1 MMNNSSS
8 NSCDNIDFSSDQTFL
23 SVLYGIVFCIG
34 LPTNCLALYGL
45 YRLVKTDNALP
56 VYVIN
61 LLLSDLLQIST
72 LPLWI
77 DYYSHGHVWR
87 YDRTACVF
95 VCVISNISLYSS
107 IFFLC
112 CISLERY
119 LAIAHPLWYRNLHPH
134 KLAAVTCVGLWVV
147 VTLVVLMDYHIG
159 LGTVTDPQ
167 CSEHYPRKWSYAMFQ
182 LFLKIFTFPLPL
194 FLLVFVH
201 RRTRMSLAD
210 SLSVSAE
217 EKERISRLLALVVI
231 IFILVFGPHHLIVFG
246 KCIGLIVLVENCG
259 FEARIFLCYQI
270 SSGLLSLNSLLDP
283 VLYIFVCRDV
293 RKEMLESFPC
303 FRNAIKLWRELRADQ
318 DGTSVSTSPSR
329 V

>member
-8 NSCDNIDFSSDQTFL
+8 DSCDNIDFSSDQTFL
-23 SVLYGIVFCIG
+23 SVLYSLVFCIG
-34 LPTNCLALYGL
+34 LPANCLALYGL

-87 YDRTACVF
+87 YDRTACIF

-119 LAIAHPLWYRNLHPH
+119 LAIAHPLWFRNLHPH
-134 KLAAVTCVGLWVV
+134 KLAAVTCV
-147 VTLVVLMDYHIG
+147 
-159 LGTVTDPQ
+159 
-167 CSEHYPRKWSYAMFQ
+167 
-182 LFLKIFTFPLPL
+182 
-194 FLLVFVH
+194 VFVH

-217 EKERISRLLALVVI
+217 EKERISRLLALVLI
-231 IFILVFGPHHLIVFG
+231 IFILVFGPHHLIVFV
-246 KCIGLIVLVENCG
+246 KCIGLIVLVENSIPSG
-259 FEARIFLCYQI
+259 FFGATQ
-270 SSGLLSLNSLLDP
+270 LDASVLRPRRRSRAKQPDCNVDFPP
-283 VLYIFVCRDV
+283 VHVLQEEIACAQVPR
-293 RKEMLESFPC
+293 RP
-303 FRNAIKLWRELRADQ
+303 RN
-318 DGTSVSTSPSR
+318 
-329 V
+329 

>member
-8 NSCDNIDFSSDQTFL
+8 DSCDNIDFSSDQTFL
-23 SVLYGIVFCIG
+23 SVLYGLVFCIG

-45 YRLVKTDNALP
+45 YRLVKTDNVLP

-95 VCVISNISLYSS
+95 VCFISKISLYSS

-134 KLAAVTCVGLWVV
+134 KLAAVTCV
-147 VTLVVLMDYHIG
+147 
-159 LGTVTDPQ
+159 
-167 CSEHYPRKWSYAMFQ
+167 
-182 LFLKIFTFPLPL
+182 
-194 FLLVFVH
+194 VFVH

-217 EKERISRLLALVVI
+217 EKKRISRLLALVVI
-231 IFILVFGPHHLIVFG
+231 IFILVFGPHHLIVFV

-270 SSGLLSLNSLLDP
+270 SWGLLSLNSLLDP
-283 VLYIFVCRDV
+283 VLYIFICRDV

-303 FRNAIKLWRELRADQ
+303 FRNAIKLWKEL
-318 DGTSVSTSPSR
+318 
-329 V
+329 